1 MKKYTMNE
9 MVDITKDML
18 NKRGV
23 MIEDIVR
30 IVQKL
35 QEKYN
40 PNLPLSVCM
49 ENVEKVLNKREI
61 IHAVLTGLAL
71 DQLAEQK
78 LLPEPLQHLVE
89 TDEPLYGI
97 DEIIPLSI
105 VNVYGSIGL
114 TNFGYLD
121 KEKIGIIKELDESP
135 DGIHTFLDDI
145 VAALAA
151 AAASR
156 IAHTHPR
163 MQSVMFARQSERL
176 PFKPENGMKV
186 LVRGGISVYEPSG
199 NYQLY
204 AKEMQPDGVG
214 ALYLA
219 YEELKKEACRRRF
232 I

>member
-9 MVDITKDML
+9 MVRITKQML
-18 NKRGV
+18 NERGV
-23 MIEDIVR
+23 KIEDIAH
-30 IVQKL
+30 IVLKL
-35 QEKYN
+35 QEKYK
-40 PNLPLSVCM
+40 PNLPLSVCI

-61 IHAVLTGLAL
+61 VHAVLTGLAL
-71 DQLAEQK
+71 DQLAEKK

-121 KEKIGIIKELDESP
+121 KEKFGIIRELDEGRP
-135 DGIHTFLDDI
+135 GEVHTFLDDL

-156 IAHTHPR
+156 IAHSH
-163 MQSVMFARQSERL
+163 QDI
-176 PFKPENGMKV
+176 K
-186 LVRGGISVYEPSG
+186 
-199 NYQLY
+199 
-204 AKEMQPDGVG
+204 D
-214 ALYLA
+214 
-219 YEELKKEACRRRF
+219 EEQDRVNQA
-232 I
+232 